1 MHENLCFTEVAAL
14 AKRLQRK
21 IAIYDLEATT
31 FRGRPN
37 FGITEVACFVVTPDG
52 PGVFFSSL
60 INPERAISVDAQR
73 LTGITPPMVA
83 NQPTWG
89 EKYAGLFAKM
99 ASGECYVVGYN
110 NATFDNPAVVDMNA
124 RYGQPISGFS
134 LSFDVR
140 TLFRKLSNQGT
151 GKASQK
157 GTLAEAA
164 ARYGVFPRGALHRA
178 AADVALTVELLN
190 ALIEVHGFE
199 EVLPLIDA
207 PHLPVP
213 VQDELLLG
221 QPQAEKE
228 AAMKGTSDVRAS
240 TPTPTRYAKSTTSK
254 LPADAIEAAKAFKE
268 NPKALSFEVGR
279 AIDERRCPAE
289 VFLDES
295 LSPWLNAALEQ
306 LPEDVFSSGKLKPVF
321 EALAAKAPPPGFD
334 YIQLRIGLLHQGR
347 SWSTLRK

>member
-1 MHENLCFTEVAAL
+1 MHENLCFTEVVAL
-14 AKRLQRK
+14 AQRLQRK

-37 FGITEVACFVVTPDG
+37 FGITEVACFVVTPEG

-73 LTGITPPMVA
+73 LTGITQPMVA

-89 EKYAGLFAKM
+89 EKYAGLFGKM
-99 ASGECYVVGYN
+99 AQGECYAVGYN
-110 NATFDNPAVVDMNA
+110 NSTFDNPAVVDMNA
-124 RYGQPISGFS
+124 RYGQPIKGFS

-140 TLFRKLSNQGT
+140 TLFRKLSNQG

-157 GTLAEAA
+157 GTLSEAA
-164 ARYGVFPRGALHRA
+164 ERYGVFPRGALHRA

-199 EVLPLIDA
+199 EVLPLIEA
-207 PHLPVP
+207 PHLPKP
-213 VQDELLLG
+213 VQFERGL
-221 QPQAEKE
+221 QMPQEPVPKAT
-228 AAMKGTSDVRAS
+228 AAPAS
-240 TPTPTRYAKSTTSK
+240 TRYVRPPAGK
-254 LPADAIEAAKAFKE
+254 LPADPQEAAKAFKE
-268 NPKALSFEVGR
+268 NPKGLSFEVGR

-289 VFLDES
+289 VFKDES
-295 LSPWLNAALEQ
+295 LMPWLNAALAD

-321 EALAAKAPPPGFD
+321 EALATKEAPAGFD
-334 YIQLRIGLLHQGR
+334 YIQLRIGLLEQGR
-347 SWSTLRK
+347 TWSTLRQ